1 VGCTVNEKRIV
12 IVDDSSLMR
21 NVLVGLLEEAGYGDV
36 MPFASLSDAWA
47 YLNQPD
53 ALVNLILMDK
63 ALPDGDGIEAIRQI
77 RATPHLC
84 DKPVIMVTG
93 FDDRDTLRG
102 AFDAGA
108 TDFINKSFDEAE
120 LQTRVRSALKLDAAL
135 EAFKARELELR
146 GLTAQLR
153 DANHKLERQS
163 LTDGLTGVANRRHFD
178 QALEQAWEQALETGQ
193 GLSVALLDV
202 DHFKRY
208 NDHFGHQKG
217 DECLRAVAAALEG
230 AVRLRDSARESDLI
244 ARYGGEEFAAV
255 LRTGEE
261 HALMVAE
268 RLRSSVQKLNLS
280 HPLSSTGVFVTIS
293 VGVAS
298 VRPGVDGSS
307 ALALCASADAALY
320 RAKNEGRNRVVTAF
334 AAAPEAV
341 V

>member
-1 VGCTVNEKRIV
+1 
-12 IVDDSSLMR
+12 
-21 NVLVGLLEEAGYGDV
+21 
-36 MPFASLSDAWA
+36 
-47 YLNQPD
+47 
-53 ALVNLILMDK
+53 
-63 ALPDGDGIEAIRQI
+63 
-77 RATPHLC
+77 
-84 DKPVIMVTG
+84 
-93 FDDRDTLRG
+93 
-102 AFDAGA
+102 
-108 TDFINKSFDEAE
+108 
-120 LQTRVRSALKLDAAL
+120 
-135 EAFKARELELR
+135 
-146 GLTAQLR
+146 
-153 DANHKLERQS
+153 
-163 LTDGLTGVANRRHFD
+163 LTGVANRRHFD